1 MQSLIIH
8 DSKAHTAK
16 TQNQSTN
23 QTNQTNDQQGS

>member
-23 QTNQTNDQQGS
+23 QTNDQQGS